1 MGLGLKMGNIVG
13 KTVKSIGTF
22 YLGYETIY
30 VWKTIDIKPYSLNY
44 RSLTMSNF
52 IIGGIAASTGGGGSE
67 MNFGLSPSYNSS
79 TGILTIGGGYFDGG
93 RWWYPTV
100 SVWLVE

>member
-1 MGLGLKMGNIVG
+1 MGLGLKMGNIIG
-13 KTVKSIGTF
+13 KTVKLLGTF
-22 YLGYETIY
+22 FLGYETIH

-52 IIGGIAASTGGGGSE
+52 IIGGIGARVGGNTPAETYHSI
-67 MNFGLSPSYNSS
+67 SPSYNSS
-79 TGILTIGGGYFDGG
+79 TGILTIGGGYYNGY
-93 RWWYPTV
+93 WWYPTI